1 MTIEEIESA
10 CEAGRALDFSR
21 HPIAVPELSLQK
33 MFYPL
38 GFPVEAKT
46 NSAEILKSLGEMWG
60 MFQRRFATE
69 TIRVDVHVVDSGS
82 TECPPAPT
90 CRHVLPFVFNIADGS
105 NYSISD
111 LTKNWTRIVLSR
123 AAVQNMLYRKHFFL
137 NASPLS
143 HVATRF
149 TTPIHAGC
157 VSLNGKGVLL
167 CGDSGAGKSS
177 LSYACARAG
186 WTYITDD
193 ASYLLNGGDGRTV
206 TGDCHHVR
214 LRPTA
219 ADLFPEINGM
229 KITPRAAGK
238 PSIIL
243 ATAELP
249 QLICEPTA
257 RVDYMVFLNR
267 RASGRPKL
275 HSYSKDVARNF
286 IRQVQYGTPESLAAQ
301 YREIE
306 RLLKVEV
313 LELCYTDMDWAI
325 QRLKK
330 LAREGS

>member
-1 MTIEEIESA
+1 
-10 CEAGRALDFSR
+10 
-21 HPIAVPELSLQK
+21 
-33 MFYPL
+33 
-38 GFPVEAKT
+38 
-46 NSAEILKSLGEMWG
+46 
-60 MFQRRFATE
+60 
-69 TIRVDVHVVDSGS
+69 
-82 TECPPAPT
+82 
-90 CRHVLPFVFNIADGS
+90 
-105 NYSISD
+105 
-111 LTKNWTRIVLSR
+111 VLSR
-123 AAVQNMLYRKHFFL
+123 AALQNTLYRKHFFL

-186 WTYITDD
+186 WTFVSDD

-206 TGDCHHVR
+206 AGDCHHVR

-229 KITPRAAGK
+229 KVTPRAAGK

-249 QLICEPTA
+249 QLTCEPTA

-267 RASGRPKL
+267 RAAGPPKL
-275 HSYSKDVARNF
+275 QPYSKEVARNF
-286 IRQVQYGTPESLAAQ
+286 LRQVQYGGAESLAAQ

-306 RLLKVEV
+306 RLLKVDV
-313 LELCYTDMDWAI
+313 LELRYTEMDWAI
-325 QRLKK
+325 RRLEK
-330 LAREGS
+330 LTREGQ